1 MIEPTD
7 AKLDNLHIGQKIEFT
22 EVISESM
29 VEKFAKLSGDYN
41 PHHMDK
47 SYAEKTKFKKRI
59 CHGMLLASLFSRLTG
74 MYLPGKGSLFF
85 SQSLNFISPAFIDD
99 KVTVEG
105 EIVKISRST
114 GMVTIKTIIKK
125 ENNIRLITGDAKV
138 IIQES
143 DLASR

>member
-41 PHHMDK
+41 PHHMDE

-59 CHGMLLASLFSRLTG
+59 CHGMLLASLFSKLTA
-74 MYLPGKGSLFF
+74 MYLPGQGSLYI
-85 SQSLNFISPAFIDD
+85 SQTLNFVSPAFIDD
-99 KVTVEG
+99 IVTASG
-105 EIVKISRST
+105 EITKISSST
-114 GMVTIKTIIKK
+114 GIVRVKTEITNM
-125 ENNIRLITGDAKV
+125 NNNLLVSGEAKV
-138 IIQES
+138 LIP
-143 DLASR
+143 

>member
-1 MIEPTD
+1 MIEPTE
-7 AKLDNLHIGQKIEFT
+7 AKLDYLHIGQKIEFT

-41 PHHMDK
+41 PHHMDE
-47 SYAEKTKFKKRI
+47 SYAEKTRFKKRI

-99 KVTVEG
+99 KVIVEG

-114 GMVTIKTIIKK
+114 GIVTIKTIIKK
-125 ENNIRLITGDAKV
+125 ENNIQLITGDAKV
-138 IIQES
+138 IILES
-143 DLASR
+143 DLDSR

>member
-1 MIEPTD
+1 MIEPTE

-41 PHHMDK
+41 PHHMDE

-74 MYLPGKGSLFF
+74 MYLPGKGSLYF
-85 SQSLNFISPAFIDD
+85 SQSLNFISPTFIDD

-114 GMVTIKTIIKK
+114 GIITLKTRIIK
-125 ENNIRLITGDAKV
+125 ENNIELVTGEANVVVLEPSLDN
-138 IIQES
+138 
-143 DLASR
+143 

>member
-1 MIEPTD
+1 MIEPIE

-41 PHHMDK
+41 PHHMDE
-47 SYAEKTKFKKRI
+47 SYAEKTRFKKRV

-114 GMVTIKTIIKK
+114 GIVTIKTIIKK

-138 IIQES
+138 IILES

>member
-41 PHHMDK
+41 PHHMDE

-125 ENNIRLITGDAKV
+125 ENNIRLITGMQK
-138 IIQES
+138 
-143 DLASR
+143 

>member
-1 MIEPTD
+1 MIEPIE

-41 PHHMDK
+41 PHHMDE

-114 GMVTIKTIIKK
+114 GIVTIKTIIKK

-138 IIQES
+138 IILES

>member
-1 MIEPTD
+1 MIEPIE

-41 PHHMDK
+41 PHHMDE
-47 SYAEKTKFKKRI
+47 SYAEKTRFKKRI

-99 KVTVEG
+99 KVIVEG

-114 GMVTIKTIIKK
+114 GIVTIKTIIKK

-138 IIQES
+138 IILES

>member
-1 MIEPTD
+1 MIEPTE

-41 PHHMDK
+41 PHHMDE
-47 SYAEKTKFKKRI
+47 SYAKKTRFKKRV

-74 MYLPGKGSLFF
+74 MYLPGKGSIYIT
-85 SQSLNFISPAFIDD
+85 QSLKFISPTFIDD

-114 GMVTIKTIIKK
+114 GIITIKTIIKK
-125 ENNIRLITGDAKV
+125 ENNIQLITGDAKV
-138 IIQES
+138 IILES
-143 DLASR
+143 DLDSR

>member
-1 MIEPTD
+1 
-7 AKLDNLHIGQKIEFT
+7 
-22 EVISESM
+22 M

-41 PHHMDK
+41 PYHMDE

-85 SQSLNFISPAFIDD
+85 SQSLNFISPAFIYD

>member
-1 MIEPTD
+1 MIEPTE

-41 PHHMDK
+41 PHHMDE
-47 SYAEKTKFKKRI
+47 SYAEKTRFKKRV

-74 MYLPGKGSLFF
+74 MYLPGKGSLYF

-114 GMVTIKTIIKK
+114 GIITLKTRIIK
-125 ENNIRLITGDAKV
+125 ENNIELVTGEANVVVLEPSLDN
-138 IIQES
+138 
-143 DLASR
+143 

>member
-1 MIEPTD
+1 MIEPTE

-41 PHHMDK
+41 PHHMDE
-47 SYAEKTKFKKRI
+47 SYAKKTRFKKRV

-114 GMVTIKTIIKK
+114 GIITLKTRIIK
-125 ENNIRLITGDAKV
+125 ENNIELVTGEANVVVLEPSLDN
-138 IIQES
+138 
-143 DLASR
+143 